1 MLSRFFSPL
10 PPFLTAPEL
19 AIIFASGFPGGKAG
33 FISNIGGGGGTNSG
47 NISAAAPDEPPLGG
61 GGGLMVAYMAGN
73 FPDES
78 GTGGMAVMTMV

>member
-10 PPFLTAPEL
+10 PPFLAP
-19 AIIFASGFPGGKAG
+19 AAMIFASGFPDGSAG

-47 NISAAAPDEPPLGG
+47 NISCGTPEPDDPLGG

-73 FPDES
+73 FPEES